1 MLAVGAISRRLGR
14 AMRLI
19 VDNVSKQYG
28 ADRWGI
34 RGASAEFT
42 TGVIGLLGP
51 NGAGKSTLMRI
62 LATVTKPT
70 SGRVLWNEV
79 DTTRN
84 PEPLRAELGYLPQD
98 FGVYPHLSALEFLD
112 YMAAAKGLGR
122 ASARKRIA
130 ALLQLL
136 NLADAARRPLGTYSG
151 GMRQRVGIAVALLN
165 DPRVLIMDEPSVG
178 LDPEERIG
186 LRNLLSDL
194 SADRLILLSTHV
206 VSDVEAIAGELVLIA
221 GGSLVLRA
229 TPEEL
234 LKRTAGK
241 VWEWIAP
248 ASEVAQLRQRYLMGS
263 AIRGPEGVR
272 VRVISAERPFV
283 DAEPVEASL
292 EDAYLHFASG
302 KREATGA

>member
-1 MLAVGAISRRLGR
+1 MKLVVEKL
-14 AMRLI
+14 
-19 VDNVSKQYG
+19 SKRYRS
-28 ADRWGI
+28 DRWGL
-34 RGASAEFT
+34 REMSVEFS

-70 SGRVLWNEV
+70 SGRVLWNDV
-79 DTTRN
+79 DTARE
-84 PEPLRAELGYLPQD
+84 PEALRAELGYLPQD

-112 YMAAAKGLGR
+112 YMAAAKGLSR

-130 ALLQLL
+130 ALLELL
-136 NLADAARRPLGTYSG
+136 NLTEAARRHLGTYSG

-178 LDPEERIG
+178 LDPEERVG

-206 VSDVEAIAGELVLIA
+206 VSDVEAIARELVIIA
-221 GGSLVLRA
+221 EGKLVLTS

-234 LKRTAGK
+234 LRRAAGN
-241 VWEWIAP
+241 VWKWTIPIEDLP
-248 ASEVAQLRQRYLMGS
+248 ALRQRYLVAS
-263 AIRGPEGVR
+263 AIRSLDGVR
-272 VRVISAERPFV
+272 VRVIAAEQPFAN
-283 DAEPVEASL
+283 AEAVEPSL

-302 KREATGA
+302 NGPVGSG

>member
-1 MLAVGAISRRLGR
+1 
-14 AMRLI
+14 MRLV
-19 VDNVSKQYG
+19 VDKVSKQYRQ
-28 ADRWGI
+28 DCWGI
-34 RGASAEFT
+34 QEVSVEFT

-70 SGRVLWNEV
+70 SGRVLWNDV
-79 DTTRN
+79 DIRSD
-84 PEPLRAELGYLPQD
+84 PEALRAVLGYLPQD

-112 YMAAAKGLGR
+112 YMASAKGLSR

-136 NLADAARRPLGTYSG
+136 NLTDAARRHLGTYSG

-194 SADRLILLSTHV
+194 AADRLILLSTHV
-206 VSDVEAIAGELVLIA
+206 VSDVEAIASELVLVA
-221 GGSLVLRA
+221 GGRMVLKA

-234 LKRTAGK
+234 LGRTSGK
-241 VWEWIAP
+241 VWEWTVP
-248 ASEVAQLRQRYLMGS
+248 ASELAPLRQQHLVRS
-263 AIRGPEGVR
+263 AVRSAQGVR
-272 VRVISAERPFV
+272 VRVIAAERPFIE
-283 DAEPVEASL
+283 AEGVEPSL

-302 KREATGA
+302 KESAASA

>member
-1 MLAVGAISRRLGR
+1 MKLVVEKISKRYR
-14 AMRLI
+14 
-19 VDNVSKQYG
+19 S
-28 ADRWGI
+28 DRWGL
-34 RGASAEFT
+34 REMSVEFT

-70 SGRVLWNEV
+70 SGRVLWNNV
-79 DTTRN
+79 DIARK
-84 PEPLRAELGYLPQD
+84 PEALRAELGYLPQD

-112 YMAAAKGLGR
+112 YMAAAKGLSR

-130 ALLQLL
+130 ALLEIL
-136 NLADAARRPLGTYSG
+136 NLTDAARRHLGTYSG

-165 DPRVLIMDEPSVG
+165 DPCVLIMDEPSVG
-178 LDPEERIG
+178 LDPEERVG

-206 VSDVEAIAGELVLIA
+206 VSDVEAIARELVIIA
-221 GGSLVLRA
+221 DGKLLLTG

-234 LKRTAGK
+234 LRRAAGK
-241 VWEWIAP
+241 VWKWTISIEDLP
-248 ASEVAQLRQRYLMGS
+248 ALRQRYLVTS
-263 AIRGPEGVR
+263 AIRSSEGVR
-272 VRVISAERPFV
+272 VRVIAAEQPFAN
-283 DAEPVEASL
+283 AEAVEPSL

-302 KREATGA
+302 NRQVASA

>member
-1 MLAVGAISRRLGR
+1 
-14 AMRLI
+14 MRLI
-19 VDNVSKQYG
+19 VDNVSKRYG
-28 ADRWGI
+28 ANRWGI
-34 RGASAEFT
+34 REVSVEFA

-70 SGRVLWNEV
+70 SGRVLWNDV
-79 DTTRN
+79 DTTRE
-84 PEPLRAELGYLPQD
+84 PEALRAELGYLPQD

-112 YMAAAKGLGR
+112 YMAAAKGLSR

-136 NLADAARRPLGTYSG
+136 NLTDAARRHLGTYSG

-178 LDPEERIG
+178 LDPEERIA

-194 SADRLILLSTHV
+194 SAERLVLLSTHV
-206 VSDVEAIAGELVLIA
+206 VSDVEAIASELVLVA
-221 GGSLVLRA
+221 DGRLVLRA
-229 TPEEL
+229 APEEL
-234 LKRTAGK
+234 LKRTAGM
-241 VWEWIAP
+241 VWEWTVP
-248 ASEVAQLRQRYLMGS
+248 ASEVPRLRQHHLVGS
-263 AIRGPEGVR
+263 AIRTPEGVR
-272 VRVISAERPFV
+272 VRVIALERPSAT
-283 DAEPVEASL
+283 AEGVAASL

-302 KREATGA
+302 KGQVAGA

>member
-1 MLAVGAISRRLGR
+1 MKLVVEKISKRYR
-14 AMRLI
+14 
-19 VDNVSKQYG
+19 S
-28 ADRWGI
+28 DRWGL
-34 RGASAEFT
+34 REMSVEFT

-70 SGRVLWNEV
+70 SGRVLWNNV
-79 DTTRN
+79 DTARK
-84 PEPLRAELGYLPQD
+84 PEALRAELGYLPQD

-112 YMAAAKGLGR
+112 YMAAAKGLSR

-130 ALLQLL
+130 ALLELL
-136 NLADAARRPLGTYSG
+136 NLTDAARRHLGTYSG

-178 LDPEERIG
+178 LDPEERVG

-194 SADRLILLSTHV
+194 SADRIIILSTHV
-206 VSDVEAIAGELVLIA
+206 VSDVEAIARALVIIADGKLVLM
-221 GGSLVLRA
+221 A

-234 LKRTAGK
+234 LSSAAGK
-241 VWEWIAP
+241 VWKWTVPIADLP
-248 ASEVAQLRQRYLMGS
+248 ALRQRYLVAS
-263 AIRGPEGVR
+263 AIRSSEGVR
-272 VRVISAERPFV
+272 VRVVAAERPFV
-283 DAEPVEASL
+283 DAEVVEPSL

-302 KREATGA
+302 NRQAASA

>member
-1 MLAVGAISRRLGR
+1 MKLVVEKISKRYR
-14 AMRLI
+14 
-19 VDNVSKQYG
+19 S
-28 ADRWGI
+28 DRWGL
-34 RGASAEFT
+34 REMSVEFT

-70 SGRVLWNEV
+70 SGRVLWNNV
-79 DTTRN
+79 DTAQE
-84 PEPLRAELGYLPQD
+84 PEALRAELGYLPQD

-112 YMAAAKGLGR
+112 YMAAAKGLSR

-130 ALLQLL
+130 ALLELL
-136 NLADAARRPLGTYSG
+136 NLTDAARRHLGTYSG

-178 LDPEERIG
+178 LDPEERVG

-206 VSDVEAIAGELVLIA
+206 VSDVEAIARELVIIA
-221 GGSLVLRA
+221 AGKLVLTS

-234 LKRTAGK
+234 LRRAAGK
-241 VWEWIAP
+241 VWKWTIPIEDLP
-248 ASEVAQLRQRYLMGS
+248 ALRQRYLVAS
-263 AIRGPEGVR
+263 AIRSLEGVR
-272 VRVISAERPFV
+272 VRVIAAEQPFAN
-283 DAEPVEASL
+283 AEAVEPSL
-292 EDAYLHFASG
+292 EDAYLHFASRNG
-302 KREATGA
+302 QVAGA

>member
-1 MLAVGAISRRLGR
+1 MKLVVEKL
-14 AMRLI
+14 
-19 VDNVSKQYG
+19 SKRYRS
-28 ADRWGI
+28 DRWGL
-34 RGASAEFT
+34 REMSVEFS

-70 SGRVLWNEV
+70 SGRVLWNDV
-79 DTTRN
+79 DTARE
-84 PEPLRAELGYLPQD
+84 PEALRVELGYLPQD

-112 YMAAAKGLGR
+112 YMAAAKGLSR

-130 ALLQLL
+130 ALLELL
-136 NLADAARRPLGTYSG
+136 NLTEAARRHLGTYSG

-178 LDPEERIG
+178 LDPEERVG

-206 VSDVEAIAGELVLIA
+206 VSDVEAIARELVIIA
-221 GGSLVLRA
+221 EGKLVLTS

-234 LKRTAGK
+234 LRRAAGK
-241 VWEWIAP
+241 VWKWTIPIADLP
-248 ASEVAQLRQRYLMGS
+248 ALRQRYLVAS
-263 AIRGPEGVR
+263 AIRSSEGVR
-272 VRVISAERPFV
+272 VRVIAAEQPFASAEAV
-283 DAEPVEASL
+283 EPSL
-292 EDAYLHFASG
+292 EDAYLHFASRNG
-302 KREATGA
+302 QVASE

>member
-1 MLAVGAISRRLGR
+1 MKLVVEKISKRYR
-14 AMRLI
+14 
-19 VDNVSKQYG
+19 S
-28 ADRWGI
+28 DRWGLREMSI
-34 RGASAEFT
+34 EFT

-70 SGRVLWNEV
+70 SGRVLWNNV
-79 DTTRN
+79 DTARE
-84 PEPLRAELGYLPQD
+84 PEALRAELGYLPQD

-112 YMAAAKGLGR
+112 YMAAAKGLSH

-130 ALLQLL
+130 ALLELL
-136 NLADAARRPLGTYSG
+136 NLTDAARRHLGTYSG

-178 LDPEERIG
+178 LDPEERVG

-206 VSDVEAIAGELVLIA
+206 VSDVEAIARELVIIA
-221 GGSLVLRA
+221 DGKLVLTS

-234 LKRTAGK
+234 LRRAAGK
-241 VWEWIAP
+241 VWKWTVPIADLP
-248 ASEVAQLRQRYLMGS
+248 ALRQRYLVAS
-263 AIRGPEGVR
+263 AIRSSEGVR
-272 VRVISAERPFV
+272 VRVIAAEQPFAN
-283 DAEPVEASL
+283 AEAVEPSL

-302 KREATGA
+302 NGQVASA

>member
-1 MLAVGAISRRLGR
+1 MKLVVEKISKRYR
-14 AMRLI
+14 
-19 VDNVSKQYG
+19 S
-28 ADRWGI
+28 DRWGL
-34 RGASAEFT
+34 REMSVEFT

-70 SGRVLWNEV
+70 SGRVLWNNV
-79 DTTRN
+79 DTAQE
-84 PEPLRAELGYLPQD
+84 PEALRAELGYLPQD

-112 YMAAAKGLGR
+112 YMAAAKGLSR

-130 ALLQLL
+130 ALLELL
-136 NLADAARRPLGTYSG
+136 NLTDAARRHLGTYSG

-178 LDPEERIG
+178 LDPEERVG

-194 SADRLILLSTHV
+194 SADRLIILSTHV
-206 VSDVEAIAGELVLIA
+206 VSDVEAIARELVIIA
-221 GGSLVLRA
+221 DGKLVLKC

-234 LKRTAGK
+234 LRRAAGK
-241 VWEWIAP
+241 VWKWTVPIADLP
-248 ASEVAQLRQRYLMGS
+248 ALRQRYLVAS
-263 AIRGPEGVR
+263 AIRSSEGAR
-272 VRVISAERPFV
+272 VRVVAAERPFV
-283 DAEPVEASL
+283 DAEVVEPSL

-302 KREATGA
+302 NGQVASA